1 MGRYNR
7 DLYKNSIKDMM
18 RYPIPLLFRLVVTCL
33 LCTGISV
40 NAAQAAISVKDGV
53 GHTVTLSKPARRI
66 VSLAPHTTENLFAAG
81 AGAYVVGV
89 VSHSDFPAAASA
101 ILRVGDANN
110 LDLEAIVA
118 LRPDLIVAWDS
129 GNARP
134 QLEKLQ
140 QLGLVVYASEPRR
153 LEDVSVDIEAL
164 GKLAGTEPAARP
176 AVAAFRAEHARLRS
190 QYAERRPISVFFQI
204 WNRPLMT
211 VNGAHLISNVINLCG
226 GKNIFAEVSALA
238 SEVNAEAVMVADPQV
253 IMVSSAGERRA
264 PWLDE
269 WRRLP
274 QLQAVKKGR
283 LFAIRPDLITR
294 PTPRILEGARMICG
308 QLDQVRSTIPN
319 PAKLNTP

>member
-1 MGRYNR
+1 
-7 DLYKNSIKDMM
+7 MM
-18 RYPIPLLFRLVVTCL
+18 LPSFSLLIRLIVTSL
-33 LCTGISV
+33 LCLGAYANV
-40 NAAQAAISVKDGV
+40 AQAAISVKDGV
-53 GHTVTLSKPARRI
+53 GRTVSLSKPARRI

-81 AGAYVVGV
+81 VGAYVLGV
-89 VSHSDFPAAASA
+89 VSYSDFPREASK
-101 ILRVGDANN
+101 IRRVGDANN
-110 LDLEAIVA
+110 LDLEAIIA

-129 GNARP
+129 GNAKP
-134 QLEKLQ
+134 QIEKLQ
-140 QLGLVVYASEPRR
+140 KLGFVVYFSDPRR
-153 LEDVSVDIEAL
+153 LQDVPVDIEAL
-164 GKLAGTEPAARP
+164 GRLAGTESVARQS
-176 AVAAFRAEHARLRS
+176 AAAFRAEHARLRS
-190 QYAERRPISVFFQI
+190 QYAERRTISVFFQI

-211 VNGAHLISNVINLCG
+211 VNGAHLISHVISLCG
-226 GKNIFAEVSALA
+226 GKNIFTDVSALA
-238 SEVNAEAVMVADPQV
+238 PEINAEAVMMADPQV

-274 QLQAVKKGR
+274 QLQAVKKGH

>member
-1 MGRYNR
+1 
-7 DLYKNSIKDMM
+7 M
-18 RYPIPLLFRLVVTCL
+18 RYFLPLLFRVIVTCL
-33 LCTGISV
+33 FCAGV
-40 NAAQAAISVKDGV
+40 PANVAHAAISVKDGA
-53 GHTVTLSKPARRI
+53 GHTVTLSQPARRI

-89 VSHSDFPAAASA
+89 VSYSDFPVTASK
-101 ILRVGDANN
+101 IRRVGDANS
-110 LDLEAIVA
+110 LDLEAIIA

-129 GNARP
+129 GNAKP
-134 QLEKLQ
+134 QIEKLQ

-153 LEDVSVDIEAL
+153 LEDVPVDIEAL
-164 GKLAGTEPAARP
+164 GRLAGTEPVARQAA
-176 AVAAFRAEHARLRS
+176 ASFRAEYARLRN
-190 QYAERRPISVFFQI
+190 QYAERRPVSVFFQI

-211 VNGAHLISNVINLCG
+211 VSGAHLISKVINLCG
-226 GKNIFAEVSALA
+226 GKNIFADVPAL
-238 SEVNAEAVMVADPQV
+238 SPEVNTEAVMVADPQV

-269 WRRLP
+269 WRRLS

-283 LFAIRPDLITR
+283 LFAVRPDLITR
-294 PTPRILEGARMICG
+294 PTPRILEGARLICG

>member
-1 MGRYNR
+1 
-7 DLYKNSIKDMM
+7 M
-18 RYPIPLLFRLVVTCL
+18 RYPLLLLFRLIVTCL
-33 LCTGISV
+33 FCTGV
-40 NAAQAAISVKDGV
+40 PANVAYAAISVKDGA
-53 GHTVTLSKPARRI
+53 GHTVTLSQPARRI

-89 VSHSDFPAAASA
+89 VSYSDFPVTASK
-101 ILRVGDANN
+101 IRRVGDANS
-110 LDLEAIVA
+110 LDLEAIIA

-129 GNARP
+129 GNAKP
-134 QLEKLQ
+134 QIEKLQ

-153 LEDVSVDIEAL
+153 LEDVPVDIEAL
-164 GKLAGTEPAARP
+164 GRLAGTEPVARQAA
-176 AVAAFRAEHARLRS
+176 ASFRAEYARLRN
-190 QYAERRPISVFFQI
+190 QYAERRPVSVFFQI

-211 VNGAHLISNVINLCG
+211 VSGAHLISKVINLCG
-226 GKNIFAEVSALA
+226 GKNIFADVPAL
-238 SEVNAEAVMVADPQV
+238 SPEVNTEAVMVADPQV

-269 WRRLP
+269 WRRLS

-283 LFAIRPDLITR
+283 LFAVRPDLITR
-294 PTPRILEGARMICG
+294 PTPRILEGARLICG

>member
-1 MGRYNR
+1 
-7 DLYKNSIKDMM
+7 M
-18 RYPIPLLFRLVVTCL
+18 RYPLPLLFRLIVTCL
-33 LCTGISV
+33 FCAGV
-40 NAAQAAISVKDGV
+40 PAKVAHAAISVKDGA
-53 GHTVTLSKPARRI
+53 GHTVTLSQPARRI

-89 VSHSDFPAAASA
+89 VSYSDFPVTASK
-101 ILRVGDANN
+101 IRRVGDANS
-110 LDLEAIVA
+110 LDLEAIIA

-129 GNARP
+129 GNAKP
-134 QLEKLQ
+134 QIEKLQ

-153 LEDVSVDIEAL
+153 LEDVPVDIEAL
-164 GKLAGTEPAARP
+164 GRLAGTEPVARQAA
-176 AVAAFRAEHARLRS
+176 AAFRAEYARLRS
-190 QYAERRPISVFFQI
+190 QYAERRPVSVFFQV

-226 GKNIFAEVSALA
+226 GKNIFADVPALA
-238 SEVNAEAVMVADPQV
+238 PEVNAEAVMVADPQV

-269 WRRLP
+269 WRRLS

-283 LFAIRPDLITR
+283 LFAVRPDLITR
-294 PTPRILEGARMICG
+294 PTPRILEGARLICG

>member
-1 MGRYNR
+1 MQ
-7 DLYKNSIKDMM
+7 
-18 RYPIPLLFRLVVTCL
+18 YPIPLLFRLIVIGL
-33 LCTGISV
+33 FCTGMPV
-40 NAAQAAISVKDGV
+40 NAAQAAISVKDGA

-89 VSHSDFPAAASA
+89 VSYSDFPAAAST

-110 LDLEAIVA
+110 LDLEAIIA

-129 GNARP
+129 GNVKP
-134 QLEKLQ
+134 QIEKLQ
-140 QLGLVVYASEPRR
+140 QLGLVVYTSEPRR
-153 LEDVSVDIEAL
+153 MEDVSVDIEAL
-164 GKLAGTEPAARP
+164 GKLAGTEPAARQ
-176 AVAAFRAEHARLRS
+176 AATAFRAEHARLRD

-226 GKNIFAEVSALA
+226 GKNIFADVPALA
-238 SEVNAEAVMVADPQV
+238 PEVNAEAVMVADPQV

-294 PTPRILEGARMICG
+294 PTPRILEGARLICG

-319 PAKLNTP
+319 PSKLNAP